1 MSTAVAHRQ
10 RNAGRR
16 SRVHVVAFMSLLWF
30 ATPQPVLATERLS
43 IGSLSLDWPN
53 GYKSERVGD
62 AVLLRGPNDERV
74 IISYVRG
81 RNHLAKDQRERF
93 ARMHLVYALRTLP
106 ETAARHGMLV
116 QPLMSTHLKN
126 GTVIYSTASQVQHAA
141 SESYYLQYFVVGPFS
156 IALFKIEGEGETM
169 RQKMRFDALFYSAQ
183 WNEIRVTAR
192 VR

>member
-1 MSTAVAHRQ
+1 
-10 RNAGRR
+10 
-16 SRVHVVAFMSLLWF
+16 
-30 ATPQPVLATERLS
+30 
-43 IGSLSLDWPN
+43 
-53 GYKSERVGD
+53 
-62 AVLLRGPNDERV
+62 
-74 IISYVRG
+74 
-81 RNHLAKDQRERF
+81 
-93 ARMHLVYALRTLP
+93 
-106 ETAARHGMLV
+106 MLV